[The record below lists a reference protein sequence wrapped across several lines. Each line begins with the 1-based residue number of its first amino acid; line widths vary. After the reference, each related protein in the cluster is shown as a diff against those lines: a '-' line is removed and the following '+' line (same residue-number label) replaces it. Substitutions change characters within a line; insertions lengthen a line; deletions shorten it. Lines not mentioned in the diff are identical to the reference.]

1 MFDYAQGSGS
11 RGTSPL
17 PSSVSLNG
25 SPGDTDLASDAVQ
38 SVPSRGSSS
47 LEPPKPRSN
56 SQLGPRKGHK
66 KSRGGCFS
74 CKRRKIKCQE
84 TLPSCLNCLRRSL
97 ECKYPEVLPHEL
109 DVMTV
114 LRRQITRPS
123 AALQS
128 TPTLFTM
135 DDMRFFQHFILNAY
149 PHLPVNN
156 SQVWIQTVPAFS
168 HNYDYLMHSMLGL
181 AATHLSAI
189 TNVDYSDAALSH
201 RVRAI
206 EGFNKALS
214 KKPEK
219 EPDGDALLATMYSL
233 TFQSAF
239 MSDSL
244 IEFLIMVRGC
254 VMLSGQLLSQSSI
267 AFFVIDWYSHLRYM
281 EPRLDDLPFV
291 DMALAEGAEASL
303 EALNFVLEDEVNSF
317 YYNELTNVVS
327 GIKASSKLGYWRL
340 VGIYNVMGM
349 LSDAN
354 FGAFA
359 NPNNTIGQILLAHF
373 MALEVVLLPML
384 EREYDKTFPTNQL
397 INRCSW
403 FDSIERSV
411 PPEFRHFVRWPAEIL
426 NDAREK
432 WKAIAMTSGLTILS
446 GSQAG
451 YHRSPSPKAGLASTS
466 QGEHPLVLE
475 WISVDPKGKLNK
487 AINAANL
494 ESCQQ
499 LHSAKLNRP
508 QTYDNQTGRH
518 IHRQQHLPPPPRRIS
533 PPLRIR
539 QLMEPPQDP
548 HKEQKRCQLR
558 RQPRNQHILA
568 QRRIAPLPVPRR
580 RNART
585 RHLDEEADDIA
596 TDKNPRQLACRES
609 VDPRQVAGQHGEAQA
624 GDEHVVART
633 DEDRGYDYE
642 GALDRVL
649 DGDGAGGIAPYF
661 QEGANENHPEVVA
674 AVSDE
679 GLVTLDEHRDGVED
693 CKNDA
698 DRVVGVVGPDAFPHL
713 GDI

>member
-1 MFDYAQGSGS
+1 MFDYAQGNES
-11 RGTSPL
+11 RGTSPF
-17 PSSVSLNG
+17 PSSASLND
-25 SPGDTDLASDAVQ
+25 SLGDIDLVSDAVQ

-47 LEPPKPRSN
+47 LEPPKPRSS

-317 YYNELTNVVS
+317 YYSELTNVVS

-354 FGAFA
+354 FSAFA
-359 NPNNTIGQILLAHF
+359 NPNNTVGQILLAHF

-426 NDAREK
+426 NNAREK
-432 WKAIAMTSGLTILS
+432 WKAMAMTSGLT
-446 GSQAG
+446 
-451 YHRSPSPKAGLASTS
+451 
-466 QGEHPLVLE
+466 V
-475 WISVDPKGKLNK
+475 
-487 AINAANL
+487 
-494 ESCQQ
+494 
-499 LHSAKLNRP
+499 AKK
-508 QTYDNQTGRH
+508 T
-518 IHRQQHLPPPPRRIS
+518 
-533 PPLRIR
+533 
-539 QLMEPPQDP
+539 
-548 HKEQKRCQLR
+548 
-558 RQPRNQHILA
+558 
-568 QRRIAPLPVPRR
+568 
-580 RNART
+580 
-585 RHLDEEADDIA
+585 
-596 TDKNPRQLACRES
+596 
-609 VDPRQVAGQHGEAQA
+609 
-624 GDEHVVART
+624 
-633 DEDRGYDYE
+633 
-642 GALDRVL
+642 
-649 DGDGAGGIAPYF
+649 
-661 QEGANENHPEVVA
+661 
-674 AVSDE
+674 
-679 GLVTLDEHRDGVED
+679 
-693 CKNDA
+693 
-698 DRVVGVVGPDAFPHL
+698 
-713 GDI
+713 